1 MLKDADSLI
10 GNREV
15 IEKARILSLSE
26 KRVLQALIAIEHEG
40 PELEIST
47 PSSDIPAKE

>member
-1 MLKDADSLI
+1 MLEDDNSLL
-10 GNREV
+10 GDYDV

-40 PELEIST
+40 AAAEISYP
-47 PSSDIPAKE
+47 PSDRSTEE

>member
-1 MLKDADSLI
+1 MFKDSNDLL

-40 PELEIST
+40 SEVDILNH
-47 PSSDIPAKE
+47 PSDRPVEE